1 MTGNDND
8 NDKDKAKNQNKAYIE
23 GEQIDDEIELTDEE
37 HEALK
42 KEKEHEGDFRRQDI
56 FTDRR
61 DPYKEGEYDGPERRE
76 RDEDRRK
83 D

>member
-1 MTGNDND
+1 MGD
-8 NDKDKAKNQNKAYIE
+8 DKDKVYIE
-23 GEQIDDEIELTDEE
+23 GEQIEEEIELTEEE

-42 KEKEHEGDFRRQDI
+42 KEKQSQGEYGRQDI

-61 DPYKEGEYDGPERRE
+61 DPYREEEYDGPERRE